1 MGVRHRVRE
10 GALACPALRAVGEL
24 HDARHVPPLALAR
37 GVGRAEVATQVDLVR
52 VRVRVRV
59 GDRVRVGRFRVSRVR
74 DRAGDR
80 VSRRSGGPG

>member
-1 MGVRHRVRE
+1 MRVRHRVRW

-37 GVGRAEVATQVDLVR
+37 GVGRAEVAAQVDL

-59 GDRVRVGRFRVSRVR
+59 GDRVRVGRVR